1 MSIPRFYCSSPIA
14 EAVQLE
20 LPPSAGHH
28 AARVLRLKPGD
39 QIVLFDGLGGEYE
52 ASIHHINKSGV
63 LVDVGKFHSTDRESE
78 LKICLAQ
85 GLASGD
91 KMDTIIQ
98 KAVELG
104 VARIQPLAT
113 RKSIV
118 KLTDER
124 AARRAEHW
132 RQVVIS
138 ACEQCGRN
146 RVPEVLPVEEIG
158 NWVGREISGSRL
170 VLAPGASRRLAEFP
184 DPNKEITL
192 LVGPEGGLTDDEVK
206 LALDAGYSP
215 VRLGPR
221 VLRTETAGL
230 AALAAIQALWGDY

>member
-1 MSIPRFYCSSPIA
+1 VSIPRFHCSSPIA

-20 LPPSAGHH
+20 LPPGAGHH

-52 ASIHHINKSGV
+52 ASIHQINKNGV

-124 AARRAEHW
+124 AARRAQHW

-146 RVPEVLPVEEIG
+146 EVPEVLAVEEIG
-158 NWVGREISGSRL
+158 DWLGRDNAGSRL
-170 VLAPGASRRLAEFP
+170 VLAPEASRRIAEFP

-206 LALDAGYSP
+206 SALDLGYSP